1 MLVAKCYQIT
11 LVLEGGKR
19 VHPKGAALHDGTGH
33 IWPKNSVLIAPF
45 KAEGRALPSPD
56 KEAQRW
62 SKTPENVRAGSV
74 DLPPKPLGSWTL
86 RGCVERIDYTRYGEH
101 ADKYTHKF
109 DGHGEKN
116 GDGPFAAALL
126 FEEGTPHPILYSLR
140 SIYRLELPKGAVFNW
155 RGFVWP

>member
-1 MLVAKCYQIT
+1 
-11 LVLEGGKR
+11 
-19 VHPKGAALHDGTGH
+19 
-33 IWPKNSVLIAPF
+33 
-45 KAEGRALPSPD
+45 
-56 KEAQRW
+56 
-62 SKTPENVRAGSV
+62 VRAGSV